1 MELTRTSDDLV
12 SRLALV
18 RAIRD
23 QTHQTVARRVGVTHE
38 TLYEWEREG
47 KIPTQSMAKRLA
59 MALGWKWQ
67 DLLLPPLP
75 HDEAWSMLLDARKR
89 QAALRTG
96 T

>member
-1 MELTRTSDDLV
+1 MELTKTPEGNV

-23 QTHQTVARRVGVTHE
+23 QTHQAVGRQVGVTHNVV
-38 TLYEWEREG
+38 YEWERYDMV
-47 KIPTQSMAKRLA
+47 PSTAMAKRLA

-67 DLLLPPLP
+67 DLLLPSLP
-75 HDEAWSMLLDARKR
+75 YEDAWTMLLDARKR
-89 QAALRTG
+89 QASLRTG